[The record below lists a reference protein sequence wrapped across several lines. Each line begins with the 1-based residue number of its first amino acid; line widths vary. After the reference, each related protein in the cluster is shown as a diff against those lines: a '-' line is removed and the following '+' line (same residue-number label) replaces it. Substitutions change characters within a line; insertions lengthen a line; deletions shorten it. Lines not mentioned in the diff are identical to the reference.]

1 MKRSFFLTC
10 LHTLL
15 VLAGGCGKAETTT
28 TPAATRGQKKPYT
41 TGAILDTSGPAAPLG
56 EPERETLQMVVEE
69 LNAKGGIDGHPV
81 KLLLLDNKSSE
92 SDAALAAKRLV
103 NDDQVLA
110 IIGCSQTG
118 TSLAIVD
125 TVTKTQVP
133 MISVA
138 SSAKIVTPPG
148 ERRWIFKTTQNN
160 EIVAQKMIAYLKQKG
175 IKDVAVLSVNNA
187 YGRDGA
193 GTFIEL
199 AGKNG
204 IYVVLH
210 EKFEATDTDMTAQLA
225 KVKAS
230 GAKATAV
237 FAIPPAASIVTKNF
251 RDLGLE
257 MPLLHCHG
265 IGNKKFLELAGDAAN
280 GVVAPMG
287 KLLVAE
293 QLPDNDPQKQ
303 VLLKFIADYRKK
315 YHMRPTTFSGHAY
328 DAFYLLVNA
337 IKQAGPDRAK
347 IRDALKQTKGVVGIS
362 GVFNMS
368 PQDHCGLGQDAM
380 VLVEVKD
387 GKWQLLH

>member
-1 MKRSFFLTC
+1 MKRSLFLVC
-10 LHTLL
+10 LLTLL
-15 VLAGGCGKAETTT
+15 VLAGGCGKAKTTT
-28 TPAATRGQKKPYT
+28 TPAATKAQKEPYT
-41 TGAILDTSGPAAPLG
+41 IGAILDTSGPAASLG
-56 EPERETLQMVVEE
+56 EPERDTLQMVVEE

-81 KLLLLDNKSSE
+81 ELILLDNKSSE
-92 SDAALAAKRLV
+92 SEAVLAAKRLV
-103 NDDQVLA
+103 NEDKVLA

-125 TVTKTQVP
+125 TVTKAQVP

-138 SSAKIVTPPG
+138 SSAKIVTPPS

-199 AGKNG
+199 AAKNG
-204 IYVVLH
+204 INVVLH

-230 GAKATAV
+230 PAKATAV

-251 RDLGLE
+251 RDLGLQ

-303 VLLKFIADYRKK
+303 VLLKFIADYQKK
-315 YHMRPTTFSGHAY
+315 YHVRPTTFSGHAY

-347 IRDALKQTKGVVGIS
+347 IRDALEQTTGFVGVS

-368 PQDHCGLGQDAM
+368 AQDHSGLGEDAM

-387 GKWQLLH
+387 GKWHLLQ